1 MMFSELFAIRMGVR
15 GAEVRFGAD
24 FHCYQSL
31 LMKMTTTI
39 RRVMMMIGNDY
50 VGDDD
55 YYEDDEDDE
64 DDGDSD
70 DRNLLFHNCLVC
82 HGKVDKGVDQGDA
95 AGEEKK
101 SDAVLQAVGDRTHHK
116 PDRWQGRA
124 QTRRGGS
131 VQAWLDRK
139 INKTTPENK
148 LW

>member
-1 MMFSELFAIRMGVR
+1 M
-15 GAEVRFGAD
+15 
-24 FHCYQSL
+24 
-31 LMKMTTTI
+31 
-39 RRVMMMIGNDY
+39 VMMMIGNDY

-64 DDGDSD
+64 DDGDND

-101 SDAVLQAVGDRTHHK
+101 FDAVLNTVGDRTHHK